1 MLITTKT
8 SRKQGIQMNL
18 SNNSTMIKHSRGK
31 HLSYEERV
39 LIQIR
44 RKDNKSMRYIAREL
58 GCSPQTISNEIK
70 RGTVSLYH
78 GSVKRYKAEVKR
90 KLLN

>member
-1 MLITTKT
+1 MT
-8 SRKQGIQMNL
+8 L

-44 RKDNKSMRYIAREL
+44 QSYIL
-58 GCSPQTISNEIK
+58 
-70 RGTVSLYH
+70 
-78 GSVKRYKAEVKR
+78 
-90 KLLN
+90 

>member
-1 MLITTKT
+1 
-8 SRKQGIQMNL
+8 MNL
-18 SNNSTMIKHSRGK
+18 SNNSSMIKHSRGK

-58 GCSPQTISNEIK
+58 SCSPQTISNEFFIMGQLNAIK
-70 RGTVSLYH
+70 QKFVKKLIENTGLILVVS
-78 GSVKRYKAEVKR
+78 S
-90 KLLN
+90 NS